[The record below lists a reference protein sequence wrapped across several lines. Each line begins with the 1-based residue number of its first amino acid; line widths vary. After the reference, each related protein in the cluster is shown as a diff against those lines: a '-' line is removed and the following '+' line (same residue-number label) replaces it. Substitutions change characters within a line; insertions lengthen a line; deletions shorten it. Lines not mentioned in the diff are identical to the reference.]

1 MHCLA
6 VAGGPNEMQVALRAD
21 LVMLPDF
28 DATHNQ
34 NHTDNQIT
42 EQEPTESDDES
53 TSIDEQAVANSS
65 EDDNDHTDSEDGTNE
80 ETNRSEGIETE
91 NYNWEQSYKGGDLSD
106 EEVAIVDDEQEAS
119 TLSYIQNDQL
129 LQFLDEDHYDFNEVC
144 YYGLAF

>member
-28 DATHNQ
+28 DATHN
-34 NHTDNQIT
+34 HTDMQIT

-65 EDDNDHTDSEDGTNE
+65 EDDNIHTDSEDGTNE
-80 ETNRSEGIETE
+80 ETNRSEGIESE
-91 NYNWEQSYKGGDLSD
+91 NYYWEQTNRGIDLSD
-106 EEVAIVDDEQEAS
+106 DEGVAIVDDEQEA
-119 TLSYIQNDQL
+119 SYIQNDQL
-129 LQFLDEDHYDFNEVC
+129 LQFLDEDHYDYNEVC